1 MRAGEAQMQ
10 VPAGAASGDGVERAG
25 SLRLFHGCIAA
36 VVIGVFVTVV
46 LPMIVWAV
54 GILFAGAR

>member
-1 MRAGEAQMQ
+1 MRAGEARMQ
-10 VPAGAASGDGVERAG
+10 VPPGAASGDGEERAG

-36 VVIGVFVTVV
+36 IVLGVFVTVV
-46 LPMIVWAV
+46 LPMLVWAA